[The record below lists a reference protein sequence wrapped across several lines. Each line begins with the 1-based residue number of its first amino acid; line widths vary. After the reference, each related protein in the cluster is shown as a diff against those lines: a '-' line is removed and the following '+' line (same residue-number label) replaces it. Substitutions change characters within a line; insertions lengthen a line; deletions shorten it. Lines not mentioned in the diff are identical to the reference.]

1 MTVFQPSHDYG
12 STADRVWPWSMTRG
26 LLAVIFGILG
36 FAWLM
41 PTDAGMRTF
50 AMLVAV
56 FAIADGLANGVDAFR
71 RRDTTMYL
79 RGLAGLVGIAY
90 GVIVLTM
97 SGLSLNELTW
107 YTAIWA
113 FVIGGLEIVCN
124 VMERSAGHI
133 DWIYGLVMGA
143 IAIAFAVVAVIVM
156 PAFSTLMWMLAGSA
170 VLWGIA
176 ALIMGGNE
184 RTLSHH
190 SG

>member
-1 MTVFQPSHDYG
+1 V
-12 STADRVWPWSMTRG
+12 
-26 LLAVIFGILG
+26 
-36 FAWLM
+36 

-50 AMLVAV
+50 AMLIAI

-71 RRDTTMYL
+71 RQGATMYL

-124 VMERSAGHI
+124 VMERGTGHT
-133 DWIYGLVMGA
+133 DWLYGLIMGA
-143 IAIAFAVVAVIVM
+143 IAIAFAVVAVILM
-156 PAFSTLMWMLAGSA
+156 PAFSTLLWMMAGAA

-184 RTLSHH
+184 RTLSRHPA
-190 SG
+190 